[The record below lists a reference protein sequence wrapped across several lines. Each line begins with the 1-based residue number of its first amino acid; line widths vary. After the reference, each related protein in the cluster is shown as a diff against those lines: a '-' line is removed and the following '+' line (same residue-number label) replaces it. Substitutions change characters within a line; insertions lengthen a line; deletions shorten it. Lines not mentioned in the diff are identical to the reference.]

1 MVVVA
6 AFYPLDQLV
15 MRAQAATEKGKSGGP
30 LRAMLDVIATEG
42 VSGLYRGLGSTL
54 FTLFAANF
62 IYFYAFHL
70 MRAVA
75 MRNQRLRRLGKVA
88 VYCVL
93 LSTAQPRCT
102 PSRARS
108 AICGTLVIGPRTAP
122 PLLMTINLEYLRYQY
137 AAADN
142 GDNAGGIKFA
152 AGHHRGRDQRLLR
165 AAALGREC
173 ALETPRL
180 LHLCQRGPS
189 CSYLLAPICCLRCR
203 KRWRAP

>member
-42 VSGLYRGLGSTL
+42 VPGLYRGLGSTL

-137 AAADN
+137 AAADA
-142 GDNAGGIKFA
+142 GDNAGGIEFA
-152 AGHHRGRDQRLLR
+152 AGYHRGRDQRLLR

-180 LHLCQRGPS
+180 LTCVKVDHP
-189 CSYLLAPICCLRCR
+189 APICCLRCR

>member
-1 MVVVA
+1 
-6 AFYPLDQLV
+6 

-88 VYCVL
+88 IYCVL
-93 LSTAQPRCT
+93 PSTARPRC
-102 PSRARS
+102 PSFCTRS
-108 AICGTLVIGPRTAP
+108 AVCGPSAY
-122 PLLMTINLEYLRYQY
+122 NEYLRYQY
-137 AAADN
+137 ADADN
-142 GDNAGGIKFA
+142 GNNAGGIKFA

-173 ALETPRL
+173 ALETSRL
-180 LHLCQRGPS
+180 LHLCLRGPS
-189 CSYLLAPICCLRCR
+189 CSYLLPAL
-203 KRWRAP
+203 